1 MQILTKFFGLIF
13 IGSVALNIYQYQ
25 QVKKLSIAPE
35 KELRGELKKAKY
47 ISVSETKNSPEPKT
61 VPNIPHNNTSPNDNL
76 VIIDKDDPQTQ
87 NNNVSHNENDEYS
100 EAFFEYELSFYL
112 DGEVIEAIQNTSS
125 KDKIKIV
132 NMFNNAD
139 VRTQDL
145 ELESKFSNVFEKYK
159 ESIVSGSEEVKCNSL
174 GCYSSY
180 VLSDPKASSHLF
192 LDWPSTD
199 GGGFGTTIN
208 QLDGTVRNID
218 FAFHP

>member
-1 MQILTKFFGLIF
+1 MQISPKIFGLFF

-25 QVKKLSIAPE
+25 QMRNLSLAPE
-35 KELRGELKKAKY
+35 DELRSELKKAKY
-47 ISVSETKNSPEPKT
+47 TNVSETKNSTEPKT
-61 VPNIPHNNTSPNDNL
+61 APNIPLNNTSPSNNP
-76 VIIDKDDPQTQ
+76 VIIDKVDPQTQ
-87 NNNVSHNENDEYS
+87 TNNISHNENDEYS
-100 EAFFEYELSFYL
+100 EAFFEYEFSFYL

-132 NMFNNAD
+132 NMFNNAE

-159 ESIVSGSEEVKCNSL
+159 ESIVSGSEEVRCNSL

-180 VLSDPKASSHLF
+180 VLSDPKASNHLF

-199 GGGFGTTIN
+199 GGGFGTIIN
-208 QLDGTVRNID
+208 QLDGTVRNIN